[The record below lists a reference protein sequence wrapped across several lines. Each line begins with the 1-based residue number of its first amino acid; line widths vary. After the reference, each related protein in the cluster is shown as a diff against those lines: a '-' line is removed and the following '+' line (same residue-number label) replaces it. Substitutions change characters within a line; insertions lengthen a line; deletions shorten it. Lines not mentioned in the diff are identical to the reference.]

1 MLTWLWKRLSNGG
14 AEATVSGRALR
25 RFPEREVERLLRAR
39 VLIEQRKADSWS
51 VCAHCDC
58 GLDARPIR
66 MVGDELRACCPN
78 DAAEDLVLD
87 KQDLKRFNIGP
98 EKLAARIAA
107 SRGIS
112 GTVDQIVEGIWS
124 VGTTPSG
131 VAVVLCCAAHLLE
144 APGTLLAIKVAVGGD
159 RAILIAHEFGAQVVI
174 RLKEAGFSTAEIRDV
189 LIPDN
194 TGSERLELDRLVVA
208 ARSTA
213 NVVGANP
220 APEQRLQ
227 IFRARRVL
235 RLDGRDIVLSMTG
248 FEAFSGAAEK
258 VVAGE
263 VMLTYQELHSRTN
276 RASHR
281 DVMNE
286 LRDQLESHGLSR
298 AEAFDLVKTVRGR
311 GMTIGLAKSDIDIR
325 D

>member
-14 AEATVSGRALR
+14 AQATVSGRALR
-25 RFPEREVERLLRAR
+25 RFPEREVERLLRAG

-66 MVGDELRACCPN
+66 KVGDELRACCPN

-87 KQDLKRFNIGP
+87 EHDLNRFSIDP

-107 SRGIS
+107 SGGLS
-112 GTVDQIVEGIWS
+112 GTVGQIADGIWS
-124 VGTTPSG
+124 VGATPSR
-131 VAVVLCCAAHLLE
+131 VAVVLCSAAHLFE
-144 APGTLLAIKVAVGGD
+144 APGTLLAIKAAVGGD
-159 RAILIAHEFGAQVVI
+159 RAILISHEFGAQVVL
-174 RLKEAGFSTAEIRDV
+174 RLNEAGISTADIRDV

-194 TGSERLELDRLVVA
+194 TGSERLEPERLAVA
-208 ARSTA
+208 ARTTA
-213 NVVGANP
+213 NAVGAEP
-220 APEQRLQ
+220 APEPRLQ
-227 IFRARRVL
+227 VFRARRVL
-235 RLDGRDIVLSMTG
+235 RLDGRDIVLSMNG
-248 FEAFSGAAEK
+248 FDAFCGAAEK

-286 LRDQLESHGLSR
+286 LRDQLENHGLSR
-298 AEAFDLVKTVRGR
+298 AQAFDLVKTVRGR

>member
-14 AEATVSGRALR
+14 AEASVSGRALR
-25 RFPEREVERLLRAR
+25 RFPEREVERLLRTG
-39 VLIEQRKADSWS
+39 VLIEQRKADTWS

-66 MVGDELRACCPN
+66 KVGDQLRACCPN
-78 DAAEDLVLD
+78 DTSEDILLD
-87 KQDLKRFNIGP
+87 EQDLKRFSIDP

-107 SRGIS
+107 SGGLS

-124 VGTTPSG
+124 AGTTPSG
-131 VAVVLCCAAHLLE
+131 VAVVLCRAAHHLE
-144 APGTLLAIKVAVGGD
+144 PPGTLLAIKAAVGSDG
-159 RAILIAHEFGAQVVI
+159 ALLIAHEFDASVVI
-174 RLKEAGFSTAEIRDV
+174 RLKEAGFSTANLGDV
-189 LIPDN
+189 LVPDN
-194 TGSERLELDRLVVA
+194 AGSERLELDRLVVA

-213 NVVGANP
+213 NVTGAEP
-220 APEQRLQ
+220 APEPRLQ

-248 FEAFSGAAEK
+248 FDAFSGAAEK

-311 GMTIGLAKSDIDIR
+311 GMTIGIATSDIDIR

>member
-1 MLTWLWKRLSNGG
+1 MLAWFWKRLSDGG
-14 AEATVSGRALR
+14 PETTVSGRALR
-25 RFPEREVERLLRAR
+25 RFPAPEVDRLLRAR
-39 VLIEQRKADSWS
+39 VLIERRKADSWS

-66 MVGDELRACCPN
+66 NVGDELRACCPN
-78 DAAEDLVLD
+78 NAAEDLVLD
-87 KQDLKRFNIGP
+87 EQDLERFSIDP

-107 SRGIS
+107 SGGLA

-124 VGTTPSG
+124 VGATPSG
-131 VAVVLCCAAHLLE
+131 VAVVLCRSAHLLE
-144 APGTLLAIKVAVGGD
+144 APGTLLAIKAAVGGD
-159 RAILIAHEFGAQVVI
+159 GALLIAHEFGAPVVL
-174 RLKEAGFSTAEIRDV
+174 RLKEAGLSTADLGDV
-189 LIPDN
+189 LVPDN
-194 TGSERLELDRLVVA
+194 AGSERLELDRLVVA
-208 ARSTA
+208 TRSTA
-213 NVVGANP
+213 SAVGAEP
-220 APEQRLQ
+220 APEPRLQ

-248 FEAFSGAAEK
+248 FDAFSGAAEK

>member
-1 MLTWLWKRLSNGG
+1 MLAWLWKRLNEGG
-14 AEATVSGRALR
+14 PQVSISGRALR
-25 RFPEREVERLLRAR
+25 RFPERERDRLLRAR
-39 VLIEQRKADSWS
+39 VLIEHGRVDSWS
-51 VCAHCDC
+51 LCAHCDC

-66 MVGDELRACCPN
+66 MVGGELRACCPN

-87 KQDLKRFNIGP
+87 EQDLERFSIDP
-98 EKLAARIAA
+98 DKLAVRIAA
-107 SRGIS
+107 SGGMS
-112 GTVDQIVEGIWS
+112 GSVDQIVDGIWS
-124 VGTTPSG
+124 IGATPSG
-131 VAVVLCCAAHLLE
+131 VAVVLCRTAHLLE
-144 APGTLLAIKVAVGGD
+144 APGALLAIKAAVGSNS
-159 RAILIAHEFGAQVVI
+159 AILIAHEFGAPVVL
-174 RLKEAGFSTAEIRDV
+174 RLKEAGLSTADLDDV
-189 LIPDN
+189 LVPDN
-194 TGSERLELDRLVVA
+194 AGSERLEPDRLVVA
-208 ARSTA
+208 PRSTA
-213 NVVGANP
+213 NVVGAELAP
-220 APEQRLQ
+220 APRLQ

-248 FEAFSGAAEK
+248 FNAFSEAAEK

-298 AEAFDLVKTVRGR
+298 AQAFDLVKTVRGR
-311 GMTIGLAKSDIDIR
+311 GMTIGLAKGDIDIR